1 MAVLTDKQMDKHIKE
16 RNFAKVYLIYGEEQ
30 MYVKKYT
37 DKLVTAVA
45 GKTPSEFNFHSFGD
59 SINFDELAAS
69 VQIVPFM
76 SEFNC
81 VLVSDAAFDEFN
93 ANDNARFADI
103 YKAVP
108 DGCVFIV
115 SLPSVKPVKNK
126 TVLPALKKYA
136 DKNGI
141 VCEFNTLTQNE
152 LVKFIAKWANA
163 NGKFISQ
170 VNATQL
176 ISLCGRDLNML
187 KNEIDKISAYAK
199 GEEISDEDIEKL
211 ATVTLE
217 SKIFALSDAVLNGNA
232 QKAFNTLDT
241 LFYQQEKTADMLFIL
256 SQAFIDAYRIRV
268 ADESGVQKT
277 EVASKFNYK
286 NRAFVL
292 YNARRATKRVSTQAL
307 RKSLSLLLQAETEF
321 KSVSVND
328 RVFFEKLIAQLLLTA
343 ERGRVQL
350 LKIKEA
356 IIVEGRYDKIKLKNL
371 VDTTIIETNGFRV
384 FSDKEKQTLIRKIAQ
399 TRGILVFTDSDSAG
413 FVIRNFLRG
422 AVDKS
427 KIKHCYIPQINGK
440 EKRKAHGSKEGFLGV
455 EGVSDEVIIDAIRK
469 SGATIIG
476 EESQAQSGEITK
488 SDLYRLGLTGRE
500 NSEKLRKALLKNLG
514 IPSYLTTN
522 AMLSAINCLYSLEEL
537 KNIVENLEI

>member
-1 MAVLTDKQMDKHIKE
+1 
-16 RNFAKVYLIYGEEQ
+16 
-30 MYVKKYT
+30 
-37 DKLVTAVA
+37 
-45 GKTPSEFNFHSFGD
+45 
-59 SINFDELAAS
+59 
-69 VQIVPFM
+69 
-76 SEFNC
+76 
-81 VLVSDAAFDEFN
+81 
-93 ANDNARFADI
+93 
-103 YKAVP
+103 
-108 DGCVFIV
+108 
-115 SLPSVKPVKNK
+115 
-126 TVLPALKKYA
+126 
-136 DKNGI
+136 
-141 VCEFNTLTQNE
+141 
-152 LVKFIAKWANA
+152 
-163 NGKFISQ
+163 
-170 VNATQL
+170 
-176 ISLCGRDLNML
+176 
-187 KNEIDKISAYAK
+187 
-199 GEEISDEDIEKL
+199 
-211 ATVTLE
+211 
-217 SKIFALSDAVLNGNA
+217 
-232 QKAFNTLDT
+232 
-241 LFYQQEKTADMLFIL
+241 
-256 SQAFIDAYRIRV
+256 
-268 ADESGVQKT
+268 
-277 EVASKFNYK
+277 
-286 NRAFVL
+286 
-292 YNARRATKRVSTQAL
+292 
-307 RKSLSLLLQAETEF
+307 
-321 KSVSVND
+321 
-328 RVFFEKLIAQLLLTA
+328 
-343 ERGRVQL
+343 L